1 MGRAG
6 ALQGLKVVDLTRV
19 LAGPLCT
26 QILAD
31 HGAEVTKVEPPAGDE
46 TRRLGPPYTASQQA
60 AYYSALNRG
69 KQSISLDLSTP
80 DGQQVLH
87 GLLAHADVLV
97 ENFVPGTLERW
108 GLGYEDV
115 LAARYPRLVLCSISG
130 FGADGPLGG
139 LPGYD
144 AVLQAACGIMSING
158 SAGDGATKVGIPVV
172 DHLTGYVALSGIL
185 MALQARARDGLG
197 QRVEATLYD
206 TAISLLLP
214 HGANWLC
221 SGEVPAPLG
230 SAHPNIVP
238 YDKFRAAD
246 GELFIGILNDAQ
258 FGRFCCA
265 IGVPGLAADPRFVD
279 NAQRLGHRA
288 ALYAA
293 IEAAICTQPAQAW
306 ADTLMAVGVPA
317 AAVNSVA
324 AALNHP
330 HTVHRQMLVQRGDY
344 TGIRSPVRLMGTPA
358 VPGAAPPDLD
368 QDRAAILA
376 RSWQGQAMENA
387 RVAGLAQA
395 PAPGLAIRMQ
405 EGNTITQH

>member
-1 MGRAG
+1 MNRAG

-46 TRRLGPPYTASQQA
+46 TRKLGPPYTPSQQS
-60 AYYSALNRG
+60 AYFAALNRG

-87 GLLAHADVLV
+87 GLLVGADVLV

-108 GLGYEDV
+108 GLGYEEV

-158 SAGDGATKVGIPVV
+158 SADSGATKVGIPVV

-185 MALQARARDGLG
+185 MALQARERDGLG

-214 HGANWLC
+214 HGANWLS
-221 SGEVPAPLG
+221 SGELPAPLG

-265 IGVPGLAADPRFVD
+265 IGQPGLAADARFVD
-279 NAQRLGHRA
+279 NQQRLGHRE
-288 ALYAA
+288 ALYAV
-293 IEAAICTQPAQAW
+293 IDAAIAAQPAQAW
-306 ADTLMAVGVPA
+306 ADALMAVGVPA
-317 AAVNSVA
+317 SAVNSVA
-324 AALNHP
+324 AALTHP
-330 HTVHRQMLVQRGDY
+330 HTQHRQMLVQRGNY

-358 VPGAAPPDLD
+358 APGAAPPDLD

-376 RSWQGQAMENA
+376 RSWQAQARENA
-387 RVAGLAQA
+387 RAAGLAQA
-395 PAPGLAIRMQ
+395 PALARRMQ
-405 EGNTITQH
+405 EGKAITQP

>member
-1 MGRAG
+1 MASARGG

-46 TRRLGPPYTASQQA
+46 TRRLGPPYTPDRQS
-60 AYYSALNRG
+60 AYFAALNRG
-69 KQSISLDLSTP
+69 KQSICLDLASAE
-80 DGQQVLH
+80 GQQVLH
-87 GLLAHADVLV
+87 GLLLDADVLV

-108 GLGYEDV
+108 GLGYEAV
-115 LAARYPRLVLCSISG
+115 LARRYPRLILCSISG

-158 SAGDGATKVGIPVV
+158 SADSGATKVGIPVV

-185 MALQARARDGLG
+185 MALQARERGGRG
-197 QRVEATLYD
+197 QQVEATLYD

-221 SGEVPAPLG
+221 SGELPAPLG

-238 YDKFRAAD
+238 YDKFQAAD
-246 GELFIGILNDAQ
+246 GALFIGILNDAQ
-258 FGRFCCA
+258 FARFCAA
-265 IGVPGLAADPRFVD
+265 IGRPELAADARFVH
-279 NAQRLGHRA
+279 NAERLAHRA

-293 IEAAICTQPAQAW
+293 IEAAIATHPAQVW
-306 ADTLMAVGVPA
+306 ADTLMQVGVPA

-324 AALNHP
+324 AALSHP
-330 HTVHRQMLVQRGDY
+330 HTAHRQMLVRRGSY
-344 TGIRSPVRLMGTPA
+344 TGIRSPVRLLGTPA
-358 VPGAAPPDLD
+358 APGAAPPQLD

-376 RSWQGQAMENA
+376 RSRAA
-387 RVAGLAQA
+387 AAGLAQCQA
-395 PAPGLAIRMQ
+395 PAPATRMQ
-405 EGNTITQH
+405 EGLATIHP

>member
-1 MGRAG
+1 MDRAG

-31 HGAEVTKVEPPAGDE
+31 HGAQVTKVEPPAGDE
-46 TRRLGPPYTASQQA
+46 TRRLGPPYTPNQQS
-60 AYYSALNRG
+60 AYFAALNRG
-69 KQSISLDLSTP
+69 KQSIALDLSTP
-80 DGQQVLH
+80 EGQQVLH
-87 GLLAHADVLV
+87 GLLADADVLV

-108 GLGYEDV
+108 GLGYEAV

-144 AVLQAACGIMSING
+144 AILQAACGIMSING
-158 SAGDGATKVGIPVV
+158 SPDSGATKVGIPVV

-214 HGANWLC
+214 HGANWLS
-221 SGEVPAPLG
+221 SGEMPAPLG

-258 FGRFCCA
+258 FARFCSA
-265 IGVPGLAADPRFVD
+265 IGRPELAADARFVH

-293 IEAAICTQPAQAW
+293 IESAMGLRCAQDW
-306 ADTLMAVGVPA
+306 ADALMQVGVPA
-317 AAVNSVA
+317 APVNSVA
-324 AALNHP
+324 TALQHP
-330 HTVHRQMLVQRGDY
+330 HTAHRQMLVQRGSY
-344 TGIRSPVRLMGTPA
+344 TGIRAPVRLMGTPA
-358 VPGAAPPDLD
+358 VPGAAPPQLD
-368 QDRAAILA
+368 QDRAAVLA
-376 RSWQGQAMENA
+376 RLGAA
-387 RVAGLAQA
+387 AAGLAQCRPPA
-395 PAPGLAIRMQ
+395 PAARMQ
-405 EGNTITQH
+405 EGHATSHP

>member
-1 MGRAG
+1 MERAG
-6 ALQGLKVVDLTRV
+6 ALQGLRVVDLTRV

-46 TRRLGPPYTASQQA
+46 PRRLGPPYTPSQQA
-60 AYYSALNRG
+60 AYFSALNRG

-87 GLLAHADVLV
+87 GLLANADVLV

-108 GLGYEDV
+108 GLGYEEV

-158 SAGDGATKVGIPVV
+158 SEGSGATKVGIPVV

-246 GELFIGILNDAQ
+246 GELLIGILNDAQ
-258 FGRFCCA
+258 FARFCA
-265 IGVPGLAADPRFVD
+265 ALGEPALATDPRFAR

-293 IEAAICTQPAQAW
+293 IEAAIATRPAQVW
-306 ADTLMAVGVPA
+306 AEALMAQGVPA
-317 AAVNSVA
+317 SAVNSVA
-324 AALNHP
+324 AALEHP
-330 HTVHRQMLVQRGDY
+330 HTQHRQLLVRRGDY
-344 TGIRSPVRLMGTPA
+344 QGLRSPVRLLGTPG
-358 VPGAAPPDLD
+358 VPGAAPPHLD
-368 QDRAAILA
+368 QDRAAVLA
-376 RSWQGQAMENA
+376 RSRQGQIQEPGEG
-387 RVAGLAQA
+387 RPEVQPQA
-395 PAPGLAIRMQ
+395 PARRMQ
-405 EGNTITQH
+405 EGHATPQH

>member
-1 MGRAG
+1 MSRTG

-46 TRRLGPPYTASQQA
+46 TRRLGPPYTPSLQA
-60 AYYSALNRG
+60 AYFSALNRG

-87 GLLAHADVLV
+87 GLLANADVLV

-108 GLGYEDV
+108 GLGYEEV

-158 SAGDGATKVGIPVV
+158 SADSGATKVGIPVV

-258 FGRFCCA
+258 FARFCA
-265 IGVPGLAADPRFVD
+265 ALGEPALAADPRFAS

-293 IEAAICTQPAQAW
+293 IEAAIATRPAQVW
-306 ADTLMAVGVPA
+306 AEALMAQGVPA
-317 AAVNSVA
+317 SAVNSVA
-324 AALNHP
+324 AALEHP
-330 HTVHRQMLVQRGDY
+330 HTQHRQLLVRRGDY
-344 TGIRSPVRLMGTPA
+344 QGLRSPVRLMGTPA
-358 VPGAAPPDLD
+358 APGAAPPDLD

-376 RSWQGQAMENA
+376 RSRQAPA
-387 RVAGLAQA
+387 AGLAQA
-395 PAPGLAIRMQ
+395 PAPGPTRKMQ
-405 EGNTITQH
+405 EGHATPQH